1 MNYSYSMMTRAIQGI
16 CSNVEAS
23 KIKFDYV
30 VGLSR
35 GGLIPA
41 VRLSHCLNLELV
53 PLRWS
58 LRDHGTR
65 DVSELSNILR
75 DLSDDKKI
83 LMVDDLI
90 DSGESIK
97 VMMDQMSRMRGDLQ
111 LNLFD
116 KTWEHNLSFA
126 VLLFNTDQKKVRRP
140 RFAYEN
146 FSRKERPEWIN
157 FWWEAKAA

>member
-1 MNYSYSMMTRAIQGI
+1 MNYSYSMMARAIQGI

-35 GGLIPA
+35 GGLVPA

-58 LRDHGTR
+58 LRDHKAR

>member
-1 MNYSYSMMTRAIQGI
+1 MNYSYSMMARAIHGI

-23 KIKFDYV
+23 KIKFDYI

-35 GGLIPA
+35 GGLVPA
-41 VRLSHCLNLELV
+41 VRLSHCLNLDLV

-58 LRDHGTR
+58 LRDHKAR
-65 DVSELSNILR
+65 DVRILSNILS
-75 DLSDDKKI
+75 DLTEGKKI

-90 DSGESIK
+90 DSGESID
-97 VMMDQMSRMRGDLQ
+97 VMLHQMARIRGQLQ
-111 LNLFD
+111 FNLFD
-116 KTWEHNLSFA
+116 KTWENNLDIA

-146 FSRKERPEWIN
+146 FSIKERPEWIN